1 MQHLLPS
8 KPQRVL
14 VQQIEHDPLN
24 TPHGLSLSRAQ
35 SWDEVEGLD
44 LLRAERLPQSFVISI
59 MQVVWVS
66 RPWAVCLLSDR
77 AWRFVDVHTI
87 HYSLDHIQSH
97 ASLSQQTYRLKYFG
111 LFTAS
116 NGYPIFFKADNKGN
130 ERNSVFIE
138 GIQKVCMC
146 IYNTH
151 RTRNENTVGDFSQTL
166 FVRF

>member
-1 MQHLLPS
+1 MIQCVFMQHLLPS

-66 RPWAVCLLSDR
+66 RPWAVCLLADR

-97 ASLSQQTYRLKYFG
+97 ASISQQTYRQHTLN
-111 LFTAS
+111 T
-116 NGYPIFFKADNKGN
+116 
-130 ERNSVFIE
+130 SVFSRPITVTPFFLKLTIKAMKE
-138 GIQKVCMC
+138 IPFSLKEYKRC
-146 IYNTH
+146 ICVYI
-151 RTRNENTVGDFSQTL
+151 
-166 FVRF
+166 